1 MNEMISKNNQKKV
14 APLTTVSPFQ
24 GQRWLVEERDACGV
38 GFIAYQDGRASH
50 KLVEQ
55 ALNALGCMEHRGGC
69 SADRDSGDGSGIMTS
84 IPHKLLKNWLENNQ
98 LEKPQPETYGVGM
111 VFLPRDKQQSVVA
124 KKFVEE
130 VLREE
135 NLQVWGWRKV
145 PVKPGILGIQA
156 RENQPQI
163 EQIIIT
169 SKEGLK
175 GDKLDRKLY
184 IARSRIGKKLSDDFY
199 ICSLSCRTIV
209 YKGMVRSE
217 VLGKF
222 YEDLTNPDY
231 ESSFAVYHRRFS
243 TNTMPKWPLA
253 QPMRLLGHNGE
264 INTLLGN
271 INWMATREQNLE
283 VPGWSKEELEKL
295 TPIVNTHNS
304 DSYNLDSTMELLVR
318 TGRSLPE
325 AAMVLV
331 PEAYKN
337 QPDLQQYPEI
347 TDFYEYYSGFQEP
360 WDGPALLVYSD
371 GKTVGA

>member
-1 MNEMISKNNQKKV
+1 MTKNNMNEMISKNNQKKV
-14 APLTTVSPFQ
+14 ASLTTVSPFQ

-69 SADRDSGDGSGIMTS
+69 SADRDSGDGSGIMTA

-98 LEKPQPETYGVGM
+98 LETPQPEVYGVGM
-111 VFLPRDKQQSVVA
+111 VFLPRDEQQSIAA

-135 NLQVWGWRKV
+135 NLQVLGWRKV
-145 PVKPGILGIQA
+145 PVKPEILGIQA

-163 EQIIIT
+163 EQIIVT
-169 SKEGLK
+169 SGEGFK
-175 GDKLDRKLY
+175 GDELDRKLY

-243 TNTMPKWPLA
+243 TNTMPKWPFA

-271 INWMATREQNLE
+271 INWMATRN
-283 VPGWSKEELEKL
+283 
-295 TPIVNTHNS
+295 
-304 DSYNLDSTMELLVR
+304 
-318 TGRSLPE
+318 
-325 AAMVLV
+325 
-331 PEAYKN
+331 
-337 QPDLQQYPEI
+337 
-347 TDFYEYYSGFQEP
+347 F
-360 WDGPALLVYSD
+360 
-371 GKTVGA
+371 